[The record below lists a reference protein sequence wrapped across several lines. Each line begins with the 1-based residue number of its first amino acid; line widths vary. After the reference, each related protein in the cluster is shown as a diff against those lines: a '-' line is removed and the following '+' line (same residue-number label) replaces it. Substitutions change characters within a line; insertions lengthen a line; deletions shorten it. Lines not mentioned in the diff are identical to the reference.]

1 VGANDTFILTGLT
14 SEQALSAAEARG
26 VVGWWTGERLAGE
39 SLTDFLLRRE
49 VLAPAVQ
56 ASTHILE
63 NGPVAPRDAVKLIAP
78 RGIEQLRR
86 NLGLTERRVVQ
97 PSLVNC
103 LARPPQRGRDL
114 ADHRQLHSPHGDRPA
129 APAVRAGTL
138 LGKYL
143 LTEQIGRGA
152 SCLVFRALHRALNLT
167 VAIKVMPF
175 ESDPDDPT
183 VREQFRAEARLQ
195 ARLDHPNIV
204 RVLDFEDEAALP
216 YLVLEYVE
224 GTTLAEKI
232 ACEGR
237 LPSDQALKIIL
248 QIVEA
253 LAAVHQMGIV
263 HRDVK
268 PGNILLSASG
278 DRAKLADLGLALVV
292 GLGRAMGAADAY
304 RDTVVGTA
312 GYIAPEQALSAP
324 AIDHRADIYSL
335 GATLYHALTGKLPF
349 TGRSRLEVLLKH
361 TQEAPVP
368 PDQLVPELGPGIS
381 AVILKMM
388 AKDPA
393 SRQQT
398 YSDLL
403 VDLRSLVRLLP
414 AAPGAPAAPASAE
427 AFADGTI
434 TDSRTALN
442 SSTWRKWLPLRPKAE
457 GRRANE
463 ATA

>member
-1 VGANDTFILTGLT
+1 MGPNDTFILTVLT
-14 SEQALSAAEARG
+14 SAQALSAAEARG
-26 VVGWWTGERLAGE
+26 VIGWWTAERRAGE
-39 SLTDFLLRRE
+39 SLTDFLVRRE
-49 VLAPAVQ
+49 VFVPAAHESPHV
-56 ASTHILE
+56 LE
-63 NGPVAPRDAVKLIAP
+63 IGPLTQRDAATLLAP
-78 RGIEQLRR
+78 RGVEQLRQ
-86 NLGLTERRVVQ
+86 NLGLSERRAAQ
-97 PSLVNC
+97 PDLVNC

-114 ADHRQLHSPHGDRPA
+114 ADRRPVHGLHGDRPTT
-129 APAVRAGTL
+129 PSVRAGTL

-224 GTTLAEKI
+224 GSTLADKI
-232 ACEGR
+232 AREGR
-237 LPSDQALKIIL
+237 VPADQALKIVL
-248 QIVEA
+248 QISEA
-253 LAAVHQMGIV
+253 LAAVHNMGIV

-268 PGNILLSASG
+268 PGNILLTADG
-278 DRAKLADLGLALVV
+278 RRAKLADLGLALVV
-292 GLGRAMGAADAY
+292 GPGRGNGAAVAL
-304 RDTVVGTA
+304 RETVVGTA
-312 GYIAPEQALSAP
+312 AYIAPEQALSAP

-349 TGRSRLEVLLKH
+349 TGRSRIEVLLKH

-368 PDQLVPELGPGIS
+368 PDQVVPELGPNLA
-381 AVILKMM
+381 AVVLKMM

-393 SRQQT
+393 ARPQT
-398 YSDLL
+398 YPELL
-403 VDLRSLVRLLP
+403 ADLRGLVRRVP
-414 AAPGAPAAPASAE
+414 GVAAAPVAPTPV
-427 AFADGTI
+427 ADDTLA
-434 TDSRTALN
+434 DCQTALN
-442 SSTWRKWLPLRPKAE
+442 TSTWRKWMPLRQSAE
-457 GRRANE
+457 GA
-463 ATA
+463 ASK